1 MGTLTTLFIKVKEI
15 LAELAGYYDDSRMII
30 IVTLAVIAITLLTHL
45 IFRKIRIMK
54 YMPGLIVIGIG
65 LFNLYSVKDTLTS
78 DESLINL
85 LLFIIGS
92 VAGLVGMLFA
102 LMIGI
107 YSKPVKKKKRKTAKN
122 NAEKNNTENTGE
134 KKEEKTKEK
143 TKS

>member
-1 MGTLTTLFIKVKEI
+1 MGMITTLFIKVKEI

-30 IVTLAVIAITLLTHL
+30 VVTLAVIAITLLTHL
-45 IFRKIRIMK
+45 IFRKISIMK
-54 YMPGLIVIGIG
+54 YMPGLIVLGIG

-78 DESLINL
+78 DGSLINL
-85 LLFIIGS
+85 RLFIIGS

-102 LMIGI
+102 LIIGI

-122 NAEKNNTENTGE
+122 NAEKTNTENTGE
-134 KKEEKTKEK
+134 KKEAKKKEK